1 MRPWLQA
8 FDLGAIY
15 TPDMVRAQIR
25 ATYDAGLTS
34 WILWNAGSVYDKS
47 ALLTDPKPTELET
60 KDIIKTPAVSSV
72 VSTTTTP

>member
-1 MRPWLQA
+1 MDQAVMRSVAASSSPLLMRPWLQA

-15 TPDMVRAQIR
+15 TPDMVRAQMR

-47 ALLTDPKPTELET
+47 ALLTEPV
-60 KDIIKTPAVSSV
+60 AQ
-72 VSTTTTP
+72 STRP